1 MNDKE
6 KSASQ
11 EKNVQDRL
19 RMMHEVEKRNDE
31 RVKEWSGEHEQDG
44 NGS

>member
-1 MNDKE
+1 MDNKE

-11 EKNVQDRL
+11 EKSVQDKL

-31 RVKEWSGEHEQDG
+31 RVKEWSGEHEQSG
-44 NGS
+44 GST